1 MIEIK
6 DKKDC
11 CGCHACATVCAKHC
25 ITMKSD
31 EEGFLY
37 PVVDKDTCTDCGLC
51 EKVCPVINQ
60 DEPRKPLKVYAAKNK
75 NEKIRHQS
83 SSGGI
88 FTLLAE
94 KVINEDGVVFGAQ
107 FDKDWNVIHAW
118 TDTIEGIA
126 AFRGS
131 KYVQSTIGDTYRE
144 AREFLKQ
151 GRKVLFSG
159 TPCQIAGLKK
169 YLCKDYDNLLTVDV
183 VCHGVPSPL
192 VWRTYLEETRKQ
204 IRAKSG
210 VGKNSVS
217 SSIDELPVITGI
229 SFRDKTNG
237 WKKYGFSLR
246 YAASE
251 AAENTVSAPLYKE
264 EKEMLQPFTENV
276 FMQGFLAN
284 LYLRP
289 SCYTCATRSGK
300 SGSDISIADFWG
312 VQNYYPKF
320 DDDKGTGLILINSEK
335 GKEVYNMVDAQN
347 VVAAYEQ
354 GLQGNPCLE
363 HSVRLTAFSNM
374 FWNEYSV
381 KGLIVVNAIVD
392 KMRPS
397 FYTCFV
403 DILKRLTKNFIPKTI
418 LHKIRKLKI

>member
-11 CGCHACATVCAKHC
+11 CGCNACATVCAKHC

-37 PVVDKDTCTDCGLC
+37 PIVDKDACSDCGLC

-60 DEPRKPLKVYAAKNK
+60 SEPRKPLKVYAAKNK
-75 NEKIRHQS
+75 NEEIRRQS

-94 KVINEDGVVFGAQ
+94 KVIAEGGVVFGAR
-107 FDKDWNVIHAW
+107 FNEEWNVIHDY

-131 KYVQSTIGDTYRE
+131 KYVQSTIGDTYHK
-144 AREFLKQ
+144 AKDFLVQ

-169 YLCKDYDNLLTVDV
+169 YLRREYENLLTVDV

-192 VWRTYLEETRKQ
+192 VWRTYLDETRYQLRSK
-204 IRAKSG
+204 RG
-210 VGKNSVS
+210 VGKKTVPLPM
-217 SSIDELPVITGI
+217 DELPVITGI

-237 WKKYGFSLR
+237 WKKYGFRLR
-246 YAASE
+246 YAAFK
-251 AAENTVSAPLYKE
+251 ATENTVSAPLYKE
-264 EKEMLQPFTENV
+264 EKVLLKPFRNNI

-289 SCYTCATRSGK
+289 SCYACAARSGK
-300 SGSDISIADFWG
+300 SESDISIADFWG
-312 VQNYYPKF
+312 VQKFYPEF
-320 DDDKGTGLILINSEK
+320 DDDKGVGLILINSEK
-335 GKEVYNMVDAQN
+335 GKDIYNIVDAQN
-347 VVAAYEQ
+347 VVATYEQ
-354 GLQGNPCLE
+354 GLKGNPCLE
-363 HSVRLTAFSNM
+363 HSVMQTNDRNVFWKNFSTRDMRFVGHLYKKQTPSILT
-374 FWNEYSV
+374 
-381 KGLIVVNAIVD
+381 
-392 KMRPS
+392 R
-397 FYTCFV
+397 
-403 DILKRLTKNFIPKTI
+403 ILKKITRI
-418 LHKIRKLKI
+418 LKL

>member
-6 DKKDC
+6 DKKHC
-11 CGCHACATVCAKHC
+11 CGCHACATVCTKHC
-25 ITMKSD
+25 ITMQSD

-60 DEPRKPLKVYAAKNK
+60 SEPRKPLKVYAAKNK
-75 NEKIRHQS
+75 NEEIRRQS

-94 KVINEDGVVFGAQ
+94 KVINEGGVVFGAR
-107 FDKDWNVIHAW
+107 FNENWDVIHSW

-144 AREFLKQ
+144 ARDFLKQ

-169 YLCKDYDNLLTVDV
+169 YLRRDYDNLLTVDV

-192 VWRTYLEETRKQ
+192 VWRIYLNETREQ
-204 IRAKSG
+204 LRAKRG
-210 VGKNSVS
+210 VGKNSVPLS
-217 SSIDELPVITGI
+217 MDELPVITGI

-237 WKKYGFSLR
+237 WKKFGFRLR
-246 YAASE
+246 YAAFK
-251 AAENTVSAPLYKE
+251 AAENTVSASAINE
-264 EKEMLQPFTENV
+264 EKELLQEFHDNL
-276 FMQGFLAN
+276 FMKGFLAN

-289 SCYTCATRSGK
+289 SCYACAARSGK

-312 VQNYYPKF
+312 VQNFYPEF
-320 DDDKGTGLILINSEK
+320 DDDKGVGLILVNSDK
-335 GKEVYNMVDAQN
+335 GKCTYAEVDVLNIEST
-347 VVAAYEQ
+347 YEY
-354 GLQGNPCLE
+354 GLEGNRCLE
-363 HSVRLTAFSNM
+363 HSVKLPKFRASFFSNDNLM
-374 FWNEYSV
+374 EQLPTIIQQMQPNVFWRILRPLLGKV
-381 KGLIVVNAIVD
+381 KRFL
-392 KMRPS
+392 
-397 FYTCFV
+397 
-403 DILKRLTKNFIPKTI
+403 LKV
-418 LHKIRKLKI
+418 IRK

>member
-11 CGCHACATVCAKHC
+11 CGCHACVSICAKHC
-25 ITMKSD
+25 ITMQAD

-37 PVVDKDTCTDCGLC
+37 PIVDKDVCTDCGLC

-60 DEPRKPLKVYAAKNK
+60 SEPRKPLKVYAAKNK
-75 NEKIRHQS
+75 DEEIRRQS

-94 KVINEDGVVFGAQ
+94 KVINEGGVVFGAR
-107 FDKDWNVIHAW
+107 FDEDWNVIHAW

-144 AREFLKQ
+144 TKDFLKQ

-169 YLCKDYDNLLTVDV
+169 YLRKDYDNLLTVDV

-192 VWRTYLEETRKQ
+192 VWRAYLDETREQ
-204 IRAKSG
+204 LRAQRG
-210 VGKNSVS
+210 VGKKSVPLS
-217 SSIDELPVITGI
+217 MDELPVVTGI

-237 WKKYGFSLR
+237 WKKYGFRLR
-246 YAASE
+246 YAASK
-251 AAENTVSAPLYKE
+251 AAENMVSAPLYKE

-276 FMQGFLAN
+276 FMRGFLAN

-289 SCYTCATRSGK
+289 SCYACAARSGK
-300 SGSDISIADFWG
+300 SGSDISLADYWG
-312 VQNYYPKF
+312 VKAYHPEF
-320 DDDKGTGLILINSEK
+320 ADDKGIGLLLINTLEGERMYEK
-335 GKEVYNMVDAQN
+335 TNKAD
-347 VVAAYEQ
+347 VATQYEF
-354 GLQGNPCLE
+354 GLEANPCIE
-363 HSVRLTAFSNM
+363 ISVKQPENRNAF
-374 FWNEYSV
+374 WKEYSHSGIGAIGNYMSPSASKV
-381 KGLIVVNAIVD
+381 K
-392 KMRPS
+392 S
-397 FYTCFV
+397 FLKKIINKIKR
-403 DILKRLTKNFIPKTI
+403 ILK
-418 LHKIRKLKI
+418 

>member
-11 CGCHACATVCAKHC
+11 CGCHACASICAKHS
-25 ITMKSD
+25 ITMQAD

-60 DEPRKPLKVYAAKNK
+60 SEPCKPLKVYAAKNK
-75 NEKIRHQS
+75 NEEIRRQS

-94 KVINEDGVVFGAQ
+94 KVIAEDGIVFGAR
-107 FDKDWNVIHAW
+107 FDEEWNVIHSW

-144 AREFLKQ
+144 TKDFLKQ

-169 YLCKDYDNLLTVDV
+169 YLRKEYDNLLTVDV

-192 VWRTYLEETRKQ
+192 VWHTYLKETHEQ
-204 IRAKSG
+204 LRAKRG
-210 VGKNSVS
+210 VGKNTVPLYMG
-217 SSIDELPVITGI
+217 ELPVITGI

-237 WKKYGFSLR
+237 WKKFGFRLR

-251 AAENTVSAPLYKE
+251 AAKNSVSASAIDKE
-264 EKEMLQPFTENV
+264 LSMYEDVGSNPYLS
-276 FMQGFLAN
+276 GFVRD
-284 LYLRP
+284 LYLRM
-289 SCYTCATRSGK
+289 SCHHCTVRSGR
-300 SGSDISIADFWG
+300 SHSDITLADYWG
-312 VQNYYPKF
+312 IKNFYPEF
-320 DDDKGTGLILINSEK
+320 ADDKGISLVLLNTHKALRVYEVIQDEINHISSTYEEGLR
-335 GKEVYNMVDAQN
+335 
-347 VVAAYEQ
+347 
-354 GLQGNPCLE
+354 GNPAMIK
-363 HSVRLTAFSNM
+363 SATLTPQHDE
-374 FWNEYSV
+374 FWKVYRR
-381 KGLIVVNAIVD
+381 KGVPAISIV
-392 KMRPS
+392 
-397 FYTCFV
+397 
-403 DILKRLTKNFIPKTI
+403 LKRIKYNFPLRIY
-418 LHKIRKLKI
+418 RKVKSIIKKKL

>member
-11 CGCHACATVCAKHC
+11 CGCHACATICAKHC
-25 ITMKSD
+25 ITMQADK
-31 EEGFLY
+31 EGFLY
-37 PVVDKDTCTDCGLC
+37 PIVDKDACTDCGLC

-60 DEPRKPLKVYAAKNK
+60 SEPRKPLKVYAAKNK
-75 NEKIRHQS
+75 DEEIRRQS

-94 KVINEDGVVFGAQ
+94 KVFNEGGVVFGAR
-107 FDKDWNVIHAW
+107 FDEDWNVIHAW

-144 AREFLKQ
+144 AKDFLKQ

-169 YLCKDYDNLLTVDV
+169 FLRKEYDNLLIVDV

-192 VWRTYLEETRKQ
+192 VWRTYLDETRKQ
-204 IRAKSG
+204 LRAKRG
-210 VGKNSVS
+210 VGKNSVPS
-217 SSIDELPVITGI
+217 SMDELPVITGI

-237 WKKYGFSLR
+237 WKKYGFHLR

-251 AAENTVSAPLYKE
+251 AAENTVSTSAIKE
-264 EKEMLQPFTENV
+264 EKEILQPFTKNV

-289 SCYTCATRSGK
+289 SCYACAARSGK

-312 VQNYYPKF
+312 VQNFYPEF
-320 DDDKGTGLILINSEK
+320 DDDKGIGLILINSQK
-335 GKEVYNMVDAQN
+335 GNLVYDKVDVN
-347 VVAAYEQ
+347 NIKVTYEQ
-354 GLQGNPCLE
+354 GLRANKCL
-363 HSVRLTAFSNM
+363 
-374 FWNEYSV
+374 EYSV
-381 KGLIVVNAIVD
+381 KETKYRNIFWTSYFKDALKIIPHLY
-392 KMRPS
+392 KKQTPS
-397 FYTCFV
+397 FV
-403 DILKRLTKNFIPKTI
+403 KRILCR
-418 LHKIRKLKI
+418 IRKKINI